1 MGIWRFCKTLFS
13 KPMSLSI
20 EPKSSGVWKVGRL
33 GQKSRNLAVG
43 QRDTLFYRVC
53 GFAYFFGRQVYF
65 SYFSVTLIF
74 EIKIVSVFGLFFSPE
89 VRTVVLGIYS
99 CESLC
104 RCLTSLVNKVQM
116 TYFVL

>member
-1 MGIWRFCKTLFS
+1 MCGGIWRFCKTLFS

-20 EPKSSGVWKVGRL
+20 EPKSSGVCKVRRL

-43 QRDTLFYRVC
+43 QRDILFYRVG

-74 EIKIVSVFGLFFSPE
+74 EIKIVSIFGLFFS
-89 VRTVVLGIYS
+89 
-99 CESLC
+99 
-104 RCLTSLVNKVQM
+104 
-116 TYFVL
+116 